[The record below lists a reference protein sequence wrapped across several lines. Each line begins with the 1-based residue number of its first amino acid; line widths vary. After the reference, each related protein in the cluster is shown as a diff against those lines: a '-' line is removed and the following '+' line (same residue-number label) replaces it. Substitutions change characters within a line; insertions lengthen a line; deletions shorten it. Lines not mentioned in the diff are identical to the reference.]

1 MRTTTRRATAI
12 LAALALAATACGDG
26 DDGGDAVTTLDDLSG
41 QALGV
46 QSDTTGEAYAEENAP
61 EDAEITSFEN
71 PGDLFVALQSG
82 QIAAVL
88 QDLPVN
94 VEFAQENEG
103 YEIVE
108 EYDTGESYGLAMAL
122 ENDALQSAVNDALQ
136 AVRDDGT
143 YDEIYAKYFDPE
155 ADREAELDLTGDGDQ
170 IDLGGAELITDGE
183 LLVCSDI
190 PYAPFE
196 FEGDDGEFTGFD
208 IELVRAIGHRIGLD
222 VEVIALGFDPIA
234 SGTALN
240 AGQCDLA
247 ASAITIT
254 EERAESLLFS
264 DPYYDATQSLLAPV
278 EG

>member
-1 MRTTTRRATAI
+1 MRTSSRRVGAL
-12 LAALALAATACGDG
+12 LAALALTATACGG
-26 DDGGDAVTTLDDLSG
+26 DDDAAAVTSLEDLSG

-46 QSDTTGEAYAEENAP
+46 QADTTGEAYAEENAP
-61 EDAEITSFEN
+61 DDTEITSFEN
-71 PGDLFVALQSG
+71 PGDLFTALQAN

-94 VEFAQENEG
+94 EAFAENNEG
-103 YEIVE
+103 FEIVE
-108 EYDTGESYGLAMAL
+108 EYDTDESYGLAMAL
-122 ENDALQSAVNDALQ
+122 DNEPLRDGVNEALQ

-143 YDEIYAKYFDPE
+143 YDRIFAKYFDVD
-155 ADREAELDLTGDGDQ
+155 ADPDEELDLSGDSTTFDASG
-170 IDLGGAELITDGE
+170 IDTLTEGE

-190 PYAPFE
+190 PYPPFE

-208 IELVRAIGHRIGLD
+208 IELVRAIGMRLD
-222 VEVIALGFDPIA
+222 LQVEVIALGFDPIA

-278 EG
+278 S